1 VPALSNRRLKPTRA
15 AVGPSE
21 AIGSSKPIPGRM
33 ACQAAMPSRRLENAN
48 ETNSMGRLLN
58 IVTPLHKATKRDY
71 LARMVDDKVHCM
83 MKAKEY
89 EFDYWDGDRRY
100 GYGGYKFIEGR
111 WKPVAQALIDIYG
124 LTNESKILDVG
135 CGKAFLLYEI
145 KKLLPGIQLAGFD
158 ISKHG
163 LESAKDEIK
172 PYLYRYRAQDRYA
185 YGDKH
190 FDLVI
195 SLGTFH
201 NLRLFELHTA
211 LQEVE
216 RVGKNTYVM
225 VEGYRNELE
234 QFNLECWALTAE
246 QILHTSEWIWLYEH
260 FGYTGDYEFIYF
272 E

>member
-1 VPALSNRRLKPTRA
+1 
-15 AVGPSE
+15 
-21 AIGSSKPIPGRM
+21 
-33 ACQAAMPSRRLENAN
+33 
-48 ETNSMGRLLN
+48 MGRLLE

-111 WKPVAQALIDIYG
+111 WAPVAKALIDIYG
-124 LTNESKILDVG
+124 LKNGSKVLDVG
-135 CGKAFLLYEI
+135 CGKAFLLYEM
-145 KKLLPGIQLAGFD
+145 KKLLPDLQVAGFD
-158 ISKHG
+158 ISNHG
-163 LESAKDEIK
+163 LSEARENIK
-172 PYLYRYRAQDRYA
+172 PHLFHYRAQDRYPF
-185 YGDKH
+185 GDKT

-195 SLGTFH
+195 SLGTLH
-201 NLRLFELHTA
+201 NLRLYELETA
-211 LQEVE
+211 VKEIE
-216 RVGKNTYVM
+216 RVGKSKYIM

-246 QILHTSEWIWLYEH
+246 SILHTSEWIWLYNH